1 MPSVLKELID
11 VPKEP
16 GHPSRCQCPFNTSP
30 GEEEVNLLISPL
42 QVQWGQRLHPF
53 VLRVTP
59 ADDPGTPM

>member
-30 GEEEVNLLISPL
+30 GEEEVNLLISRYKCSGGRDCIL
-42 QVQWGQRLHPF
+42 LS
-53 VLRVTP
+53 
-59 ADDPGTPM
+59 